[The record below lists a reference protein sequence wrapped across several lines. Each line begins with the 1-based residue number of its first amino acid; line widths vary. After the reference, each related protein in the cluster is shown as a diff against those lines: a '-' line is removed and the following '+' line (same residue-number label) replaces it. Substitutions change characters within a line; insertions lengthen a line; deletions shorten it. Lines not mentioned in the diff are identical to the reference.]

1 MTVVLRVGRMD
12 NPRGAIAGPPIAAGP
27 SALELLGMVSGDL
40 DASLAALYSFW
51 EEDSRELQGFGAD
64 TRQGAGDDAS
74 SFSQLLMG
82 PWEKVPSELLDPNF
96 EPPATARQPIL
107 PDLPTH
113 APAAW
118 DVNAVL
124 QQYMSTEHPC

>member
-1 MTVVLRVGRMD
+1 MTVVLHVGRMD
-12 NPRGAIAGPPIAAGP
+12 NPRGTLPGPGIEPGP
-27 SALELLGMVSGDL
+27 SADELLGMASADL
-40 DASLAALYSFW
+40 DASLAALYTFW
-51 EEDSRELQGFGAD
+51 EEDSREPQAYGAEP
-64 TRQGAGDDAS
+64 RQGAGDDAI

-82 PWEKVPSELLDPNF
+82 PWEKVPSDLLDPSF
-96 EPPATARQPIL
+96 EPPATARQAIL

-124 QQYMSTEHPC
+124 QQYMAGT